1 MNRNEGAKLVMC
13 HIKDSCKNTKKRN
26 KTKNLT
32 SVTNATKGKIIIPDF
47 MVIEIS
53 ISRVSVDYRYFY
65 LYSPHRKILVLYF
78 CLDGVVRYHNFLF
91 NVNQSGRQLKNTI
104 VQFKHQESCM

>member
-1 MNRNEGAKLVMC
+1 
-13 HIKDSCKNTKKRN
+13 
-26 KTKNLT
+26 
-32 SVTNATKGKIIIPDF
+32 

-65 LYSPHRKILVLYF
+65 LYSPLLFRRCSEVS
-78 CLDGVVRYHNFLF
+78 NFLF

>member
-1 MNRNEGAKLVMC
+1 
-13 HIKDSCKNTKKRN
+13 
-26 KTKNLT
+26 
-32 SVTNATKGKIIIPDF
+32 

-65 LYSPHRKILVLYF
+65 LYSPRRKNFGFPYF

>member
-1 MNRNEGAKLVMC
+1 
-13 HIKDSCKNTKKRN
+13 
-26 KTKNLT
+26 
-32 SVTNATKGKIIIPDF
+32 

-65 LYSPHRKILVLYF
+65 LYSRILVSHF